1 MKFIQLT
8 KIDNGLPLI
17 LRTDCIT
24 HIRQLPAGGSYS
36 ARTVI
41 FTGNDRSDEVTETA
55 EEIQRLMEGNS
66 DNEGETFADNCDPFD
81 SFKKYIKEVDKRF
94 GLANRRITQYFK
106 KINRI

>member
-1 MKFIQLT
+1 
-8 KIDNGLPLI
+8 
-17 LRTDCIT
+17 
-24 HIRQLPAGGSYS
+24 
-36 ARTVI
+36 
-41 FTGNDRSDEVTETA
+41 
-55 EEIQRLMEGNS
+55 MEGNS